1 MTTPDDKKKKGKN
14 KNDIDIEQTYIRR
27 VNDYF
32 SSVSVK
38 LESSVAPKYSEIM
51 IQRWQDSLSSIPKV
65 D

>member
-1 MTTPDDKKKKGKN
+1 M
-14 KNDIDIEQTYIRR
+14 RR

-65 D
+65 DYRDTCK